1 MSINLAICKNLLV
14 WSMILAYGPSL
25 CSSFLFIGI
34 TWSDYSITAVEEQ
47 SVVGDFGHIWSVC
60 DLFLLPYMCS
70 SIVAQ
75 GELH

>member
-14 WSMILAYGPSL
+14 WSMILAYGPGL

-60 DLFLLPYMCS
+60 DLFPAVVL
-70 SIVAQ
+70 
-75 GELH
+75 